1 MTDTTTTLSDKQL
14 ADNVRE
20 AARALAA
27 ARNAAADAGLT
38 ADVVF
43 IEAHSIGKPLPHV
56 IADVMVRRVTTEI
69 L

>member
-1 MTDTTTTLSDKQL
+1 MTDTTATLSDKQL

-27 ARNAAADAGLT
+27 AWNVAADAGLT
-38 ADVVF
+38 VEVGF
-43 IEAHSIGKPLPHV
+43 IETREFGKPMPNV
-56 IADVMVRRVTTEI
+56 IPDARVRRVTTEV

>member
-1 MTDTTTTLSDKQL
+1 MTDTTATLSDKQL

-38 ADVVF
+38 VDVAF
-43 IEAHSIGKPLPHV
+43 IENHIVGKPLPHV
-56 IADVMVRRVTTEI
+56 IADVIVRRITTEV